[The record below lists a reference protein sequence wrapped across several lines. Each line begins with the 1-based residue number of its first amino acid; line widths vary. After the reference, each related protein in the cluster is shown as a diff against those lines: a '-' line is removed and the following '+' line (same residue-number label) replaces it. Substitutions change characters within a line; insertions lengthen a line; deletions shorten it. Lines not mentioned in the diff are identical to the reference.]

1 VSTSRRSTTHPSTV
15 DGVDLDRLEAGIA
28 RPSRRGFLALVG
40 VGAAGVAL
48 AACSSESTTSTAN
61 TTAPSTTGAPPTTM
75 APATTMMDGAGGD
88 LEVAAAAAG
97 LEVLAV
103 NTYKAALDAATAG
116 KLGSVPPAVAEY
128 VTTAE
133 SHHQAALDAWNEVL
147 TGAGEQAVDAPPADL
162 EKTVN
167 DAFGKVTDIT
177 GAAELALML
186 EQTAAATYQKA
197 IPSLESKEAIELAGS
212 IQVVDAQHVAILLFV
227 LGQYPVPD
235 TFASTEMAVA

>member
-1 VSTSRRSTTHPSTV
+1 MSKPRRNTTNPE
-15 DGVDLDRLEAGIA
+15 VDLDRLEAGIA
-28 RPSRRGFLALVG
+28 KPNRRGFLALVG

-48 AACSSESTTSTAN
+48 AACSSDNTTSTAN
-61 TTAPSTTGAPPTTM
+61 TTAPSTTAAPSTTGKTPTTM
-75 APATTMMDGAGGD
+75 PASDGGGD

-103 NTYKAALDAATAG
+103 NTYQAALDAATAN
-116 KLGSVPPAVAEY
+116 KLGAVPPAVAEF
-128 VTTAE
+128 VTTSM

-147 TGAGEQAVDAPPADL
+147 TGAGKPAVDKPPADL

-167 DAFGKVTDIT
+167 EAFGKVTDVG
-177 GAAELALML
+177 GAAELALLL

-212 IQVVDAQHVAILLFV
+212 IQVVDAQHAAILLFV

-235 TFASTEMAVA
+235 TFASTEMAAA

>member
-1 VSTSRRSTTHPSTV
+1 VSIRNRTPRSNAA
-15 DGVDLDRLEAGIA
+15 GEVDLDRLRSGIA
-28 RPSRRGFLALVG
+28 APNRRGFLALVG

-48 AACSSESTTSTAN
+48 AACSSDNTTSTGN
-61 TTAPSTTGAPPTTM
+61 TSAPSTTGAPTTTAMKPGTTM
-75 APATTMMDGAGGD
+75 APGGGGD
-88 LEVAAAAAG
+88 LEVAALAAG

-103 NTYKAALDAATAG
+103 NTYRAALDAATAG
-116 KLGSVPPAVAEY
+116 KLGAVPPAVAEY

-147 TGAGEQAVDAPPADL
+147 TGAGETAVDTPPADL
-162 EKTVN
+162 EKMVN
-167 DAFGKVTDIT
+167 EAFGKVTDVG

-197 IPSLESKEAIELAGS
+197 IPTLEAKEAIELAGS

-235 TFASTEMAVA
+235 TFASTEMAAA

>member
-1 VSTSRRSTTHPSTV
+1 VSKRRRTTNPST
-15 DGVDLDRLEAGIA
+15 DNIDLDRLEAGIA
-28 RPSRRGFLALVG
+28 KPNRRGFLALVG

-48 AACSSESTTSTAN
+48 AACSSDNTTSTGN
-61 TTAPSTTGAPPTTM
+61 TSAPTTGAPTTTAMKPGTTM
-75 APATTMMDGAGGD
+75 PAGGGGD
-88 LEVAAAAAG
+88 LAVAALAAG

-103 NTYKAALDAATAG
+103 NTYQAALDAATAG
-116 KLGSVPPAVAEY
+116 KLGAVPPAVAEF
-128 VTTAE
+128 VTTAQ
-133 SHHQAALDAWNEVL
+133 SHHQAALDAWNTVL
-147 TGAGEQAVDAPPADL
+147 TGAGETAVDTPPADL

-167 DAFGKVTDIT
+167 EAFGKVTDIG

-197 IPSLESKEAIELAGS
+197 IPTLESKDAIELAGS

-235 TFASTEMAVA
+235 TFASTEMAAA